1 MIKYLG
7 KRILRSLLTLC
18 IILTIVFVLVRQM
31 PITGYF
37 PNFDKMT
44 PEQIQNG
51 LKVMGLDKP
60 IWQQL
65 FDFFKNLI
73 LHGDLGT
80 SYIYR
85 QGVPVT
91 EILAPKLPVS
101 IKLGSLSLLVS
112 LLVGLPMGTL
122 MANYKGRFFDHLGT
136 GFIVFIQAVPAA
148 VYYLFI
154 QFYGTKLMG
163 IKMTIFDA
171 ADLANPAYW
180 VLPVLSMSLGNIA
193 YYAMWLR
200 RYMVDEKNKD
210 YVMLARI
217 KGASEGQI
225 MFRHVF
231 RNAFVP
237 MVQYIPTS
245 FLNTVIG
252 SIYVESLFGIP
263 GMGGLLVDVVKK
275 QDNTMV
281 QAIVLLFA
289 CVGIIGLLLG
299 DLLMVVFDPR
309 ISLVRKGGD

>member
-1 MIKYLG
+1 VIKYLG